1 MPRNQGTSRKGKPK
15 KFEKA
20 AGMGR
25 SLLATGK
32 KYTPRADGKN
42 RLGGANGMAAVPGVT
57 SIGESTTADPLL
69 SSSTG
74 GLHPRSI
81 LDMHDLDDF
90 LLQASMAQREF
101 VSERGTVDDQML
113 IVPDRHRTVQ
123 WQDQAPPSSAA
134 STETTVMELSVPRRP
149 PWTADLS
156 REALEQ
162 QEQAAFLEWRRS
174 IAHYE
179 ATLLENAVAL
189 SSIAPTPFEKNLNV
203 WRQLWRV
210 VERCHVVLQIVDAR
224 NPLFYLSYDL
234 YKYVHLELGK
244 PMMLVFNKSDYLTP
258 QQRQQW
264 VHYLQ
269 APSTATSI
277 TAASRTTTP
286 HWTAHCRIVFFSA
299 AREQKRLDAEAA
311 QERRRIEE
319 EEKGST
325 PFETRPEQVPNLEAE
340 EDDDEWSN
348 EEGQESIDRSDE
360 DTHLTLKE
368 EEAASDVHIVDN
380 DDELEEEEVLVD
392 PVDSVE
398 SSTTRILSRS
408 QLIHAMRS
416 FAQEHG
422 CQPDERYEHRIQ
434 FGMVGFPNVGKSSVI
449 NVLMG
454 TSKHAHGTVRVAVA
468 SQPGKTKHFQTL
480 LLPEPDSDSMLCD
493 CPGLVF
499 PSFVSNTA
507 DLIAAG
513 VYPIAQMRDFWPV
526 MDLICQRIPR
536 AILNAH
542 YGITLPV
549 PTHQELRESGFVP
562 GGAYEHLP
570 RPTVDELLTTY
581 CVARG
586 FLASFSGVPDYQRAA
601 RIIIKDYADGKLL
614 YCHPPP
620 SMDDFESF
628 QKDTIETALRQTQ
641 RTRERLLKQQQKVE
655 AMNAATNGPVVPTS
669 VIRKSKVADAMDDE
683 FLQQMVDS
691 TLDDTNE
698 GKSKHHFKKKAG
710 SRWGKKDRKN
720 RNKDPYGCHST
731 PDHSLLQDVAI
742 SASVHSA
749 AAPTTGSSYVRPTT
763 FPVLTTGSKP

>member
-32 KYTPRADGKN
+32 KYTPRSDGKN
-42 RLGGANGMAAVPGVT
+42 RLGGVNGMAAVPGVT
-57 SIGESTTADPLL
+57 SIGESADLLL

-74 GLHPRSI
+74 GMHPRSI

-101 VSERGTVDDQML
+101 VSERGTVDDQTMMM
-113 IVPDRHRTVQ
+113 IVPERNRKVQ
-123 WQDQAPPSSAA
+123 WKDQAPPPSANL
-134 STETTVMELSVPRRP
+134 ETTVMELSVPRRP
-149 PWTADLS
+149 PWTADTS
-156 REALEQ
+156 REELEQ

-174 IAHYE
+174 IARYE
-179 ATLLENAVAL
+179 ATLLENASAL

-258 QQRQQW
+258 PQRQQW
-264 VHYLQ
+264 LQYLKESSSTSSS
-269 APSTATSI
+269 ATSTATI
-277 TAASRTTTP
+277 
-286 HWTAHCRIVFFSA
+286 HWTANCRIVFFSA

-311 QERRRIEE
+311 RERHRVEE
-319 EEKGST
+319 EEMKGST
-325 PFETRPEQVPNLEAE
+325 PSETVSKDVLQLDTE
-340 EDDDEWSN
+340 EDDEDEFS
-348 EEGQESIDRSDE
+348 
-360 DTHLTLKE
+360 E
-368 EEAASDVHIVDN
+368 EEDHEIRVVAETGEGAHVTLHEEKAN
-380 DDELEEEEVLVD
+380 DERIEEHDEEWEETADLLLD
-392 PVDSVE
+392 PVEPSA
-398 SSTTRILSRS
+398 TRILSRS
-408 QLIHAMRS
+408 ELIQAMRS
-416 FAQEHG
+416 FAQEHD

-526 MDLICQRIPR
+526 MELICQRIPR

-549 PTHQELRESGFVP
+549 PTQQELRESGFVS
-562 GGAYEHLP
+562 GGADGRLP
-570 RPTVDELLTTY
+570 LPTVDELLTTY

-620 SMDDFESF
+620 FVADIDTFL
-628 QKDTIETALRQTQ
+628 KDTTETALRQTQ

-655 AMNAATNGPVVPTS
+655 ALNAATNGPVASSS
-669 VIRKSKVADAMDDE
+669 VNRKTKAADAMDDE
-683 FLQQMVDS
+683 FLQQMIGP
-691 TLDDTNE
+691 TLDATGE

-731 PDHSLLQDVAI
+731 PDNSLLQGVAV
-742 SASVHSA
+742 SASVYPA
-749 AAPTTGSSYVRPTT
+749 AGPTSGSNHVRPTT
-763 FPVLTTGSKP
+763 FPVLTTGSKT